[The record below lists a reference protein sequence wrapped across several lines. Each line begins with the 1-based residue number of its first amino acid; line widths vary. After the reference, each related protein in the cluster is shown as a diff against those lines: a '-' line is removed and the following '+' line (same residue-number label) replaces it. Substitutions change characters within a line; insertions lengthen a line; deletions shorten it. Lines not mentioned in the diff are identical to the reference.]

1 MLKFEDYET
10 EQYYYKRLNELNIRH
25 MNWGSGDV
33 CLSREKI
40 DQSLESVEAAI
51 KKMALNTQCK

>member
-1 MLKFEDYET
+1 MLIFEDYET
-10 EQYYYKRLNELNIRH
+10 EQYYYKRLNELKIRH

-33 CLSREKI
+33 CLSREQI

-51 KKMALNTQCK
+51 EKMSLNTPCK